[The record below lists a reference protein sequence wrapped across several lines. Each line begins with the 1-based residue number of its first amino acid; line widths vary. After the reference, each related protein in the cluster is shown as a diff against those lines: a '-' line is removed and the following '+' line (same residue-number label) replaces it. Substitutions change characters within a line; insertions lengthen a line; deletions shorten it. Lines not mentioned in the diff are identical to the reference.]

1 MLTTRTT
8 SITTSATHSES
19 SGQSKPIFKSSG
31 ILQYRKALS
40 QFLGMLFTLVHII
53 GGVPARGIEIGGL
66 RYRDSLVVDRNLFI
80 LQERVVFVTQYH
92 KGIIIS
98 NRLKVIPRVL
108 PAAVGGLVTTYLAY
122 VRPFIDNINLTHDGP
137 PENDYLW
144 PTSKGT
150 S

>member
-1 MLTTRTT
+1 MQAGAVFIQQKLFSSIKYKSQMLTTRTT

-19 SGQSKPIFKSSG
+19 SRQSKPIFKSSG

-66 RYRDSLVVDRNLFI
+66 RYHDSLVVDRNLFI

-108 PAAVGGLVTTYLAY
+108 
-122 VRPFIDNINLTHDGP
+122 
-137 PENDYLW
+137 
-144 PTSKGT
+144 
-150 S
+150 